1 MSVILSTPRLEI
13 RELRPEYAKV
23 LYLYSREE
31 CARTELPDE
40 VLADEAAA
48 EAQIRTLR
56 SNYPATYPLV
66 YGITRRDDGLLIGH
80 ISLSVIPE
88 GIEIGYAIAKAYQGQ
103 GFAREA
109 VTAFSPWAKAQLSLE
124 TLYGLVKATNEVSW
138 RVLEASGYRFL
149 REEIRT
155 AWGQEILFRVYVSI

>member
-13 RELRPEYAKV
+13 RELRPEDAV
-23 LYLYSREE
+23 LLYLYSREE
-31 CARTELPDE
+31 CARANLPDE

-48 EAQIRTLR
+48 ESLIRTLR
-56 SNYPATYPLV
+56 RNYPAAYPLV
-66 YGITRRDDGLLIGH
+66 YGITRREDGLLIGH
-80 ISLSVIPE
+80 ISLSVISE

-109 VTAFSPWAKAQLSLE
+109 ATAFSSWAKEQFSLPAI
-124 TLYGLVKATNEVSW
+124 YGLARASNEASR

-149 REEIRT
+149 REEMRS
-155 AWGQEILFRVYVSI
+155 AWGQEILYRVYVSM